1 LPLIRLHRGLDL
13 IDRPAGNFASFLVT
27 ALDYALFQ
35 PRHALRRP
43 RPLHVVVIAVRE
55 ENCIVD
61 VAVTVGPEW
70 IVVPVIPWP
79 QREVEEI
86 AVSERPEPRTDPA
99 NMEEVIVMMPP
110 VLMPALVP
118 ERVERRLVGKVTPR
132 AEILWIGRI
141 MKRLHLRI
149 QRGRL

>member
-1 LPLIRLHRGLDL
+1 MHLVEPRGRRESDVGLAMRPRLVARLDDGVAEIVQEFALPLIRLHRGLDL

-99 NMEEVIVMMPP
+99 
-110 VLMPALVP
+110 
-118 ERVERRLVGKVTPR
+118 
-132 AEILWIGRI
+132 
-141 MKRLHLRI
+141 
-149 QRGRL
+149 